1 MQHQKQPI
9 ETVEIGKTTI
19 GFNRYQFL
27 KSLASEDLT
36 PEEVKQIENYEQKHT
51 VTQEQKDYKQ
61 RYIDK
66 ITTIQETESPTISK
80 KQLWDLFQIKFFEIY
95 AKQFIQTP
103 ETLANIKPIMLYF
116 LKDSNFFNCDNL
128 SKLSEPSFDK
138 GLMIIGNF
146 GNGKTATMTTI
157 EAVFKTFKGY
167 SFKGYSANEVV
178 EMYEQ
183 CGDDDSKSEFDRKI
197 NRGVRYFDD
206 VKTERIA
213 SNYGK
218 VNLFKDI
225 FEIREKANLITHITC
240 NFKDGYPND
249 IQSAL
254 DEFEEKYGSRV
265 YDRLFKMFN
274 IIEFKGKSFRK

>member
-1 MQHQKQPI
+1 MEQQNRQT

-27 KSLASEDLT
+27 KGLAAEDLT
-36 PEEVKQIENYEQKHT
+36 PLEVEQIQNYEQKNT
-51 VTQEQKDYKQ
+51 VTQEQKEYKQ

-66 ITTIQETESPTISK
+66 ITSMPKVELPVITKQ
-80 KQLWDLFQIKFFEIY
+80 QLWDLFLLKFFEIY
-95 AKQFIQTP
+95 GKKFEQTP
-103 ETLANIKPIMLYF
+103 ETIENIKPIMLYF
-116 LKDSNFFNCDNL
+116 LKDQAFFDCKNISNL
-128 SKLSEPSFDK
+128 SVPSFEK
-138 GLMIIGNF
+138 GLLIIGNF
-146 GNGKTATMTTI
+146 GNGKTATMTTL

-183 CGDDDSKSEFDRKI
+183 CGDDTLKAEFDQKV
-197 NRGVRYFDD
+197 NLGVRYFDD
-206 VKTERIA
+206 VKTERVA

-225 FEIREKANLITHITC
+225 FEIREKANLITHVTC
-240 NFKDGYPND
+240 NFKDGFPND
-249 IQSAL
+249 IQAAL